1 MNQHSVVSNEHMDNL
16 PSPYKCIS
24 CGEGSMIQA
33 VQKGES
39 EDTGNYLCESCHYH
53 DNIPTSGVL
62 FSQFSTSIFGLA
74 LCLFLFYDYALT
86 SESKVH
92 NIFELGSLTIVVTTF
107 VAGFAYVIYKA
118 SLGYRVRRGYL
129 KG

>member
-1 MNQHSVVSNEHMDNL
+1 MNHHSVVSNEHMDNL

-33 VQKGES
+33 VQQGES
-39 EDTGNYLCESCHYH
+39 EDTENYLCERCHYR

-62 FSQFSTSIFGLA
+62 FSQFSSSIFGLV
-74 LCLFLFYDYALT
+74 LCLFLFYRYALA
-86 SESKVH
+86 SESKVQSTLE
-92 NIFELGSLTIVVTTF
+92 FGSLTIVIISF
-107 VAGFAYVIYKA
+107 IAGFVYVIYKA
-118 SLGYRVRRGYL
+118 SRGYKIRRGYL